1 MFLPHCCKI
10 GATTQLAETWTYDPE
25 LQENETMAMPN
36 TAAICFGE
44 DEPDEVRTAICFG
57 EDEVRTLVLVEGF
70 GFFWFIFCRSAWRRT
85 CG

>member
-1 MFLPHCCKI
+1 
-10 GATTQLAETWTYDPE
+10 
-25 LQENETMAMPN
+25 MAMPN